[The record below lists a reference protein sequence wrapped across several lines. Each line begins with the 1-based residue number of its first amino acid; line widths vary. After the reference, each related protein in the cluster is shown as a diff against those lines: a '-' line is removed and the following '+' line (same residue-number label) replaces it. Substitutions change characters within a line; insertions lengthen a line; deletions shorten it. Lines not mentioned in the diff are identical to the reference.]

1 MNEALDLFRPVP
13 FPSRERLRHDAV
25 AQVFT
30 MMRIG
35 FFLLPLLMGIDKFA
49 KVLQPDWPM
58 YLAGAYNDIIP
69 GTAQT
74 AMYIVGGVEIAA
86 AIIVLVIPRFG
97 SLLVAGWLGGI
108 VASLIIV
115 GGYGDI
121 VLRDLALLLLA
132 LSLSRLAWIQPTV
145 RGDHD
150 HTKHV
155 GRGAT
160 ATNGSVGDQAPTGAA
175 GRGRISHHVGG

>member
-1 MNEALDLFRPVP
+1 MNNVLDLFRPIP
-13 FPSRERLRHDAV
+13 FPSRDRLRHDAS
-25 AQVFT
+25 AQAFT
-30 MMRIG
+30 LLRIG
-35 FFLLPLLMGIDKFA
+35 FVLVPLLMGIDKFA
-49 KVLQPDWPM
+49 KVLQNDWPM

-74 AMYIVGGVEIAA
+74 AMYIIGGVEIAA
-86 AIIVLVIPRFG
+86 AVIVLVIPRFG

-121 VLRDLALLLLA
+121 VLRDLALLVVALA
-132 LSLSRLAWIQPTV
+132 VSRLAWVQPTG
-145 RGDHD
+145 RNDDD

-155 GRGAT
+155 GRGTT
-160 ATNGSVGDQAPTGAA
+160 AYGGVDQAPNGSGA
-175 GRGRISHHVGG
+175 GDRVGHRVTA

>member
-1 MNEALDLFRPVP
+1 
-13 FPSRERLRHDAV
+13 
-25 AQVFT
+25 
-30 MMRIG
+30 
-35 FFLLPLLMGIDKFA
+35 MGIDKFA
-49 KVLQPDWPM
+49 KVLQNDWPM

-74 AMYIVGGVEIAA
+74 AMYIIGGVEIAA
-86 AIIVLVIPRFG
+86 AVIVLVIPRFG

-121 VLRDLALLLLA
+121 VLRDLALLVVALA
-132 LSLSRLAWIQPTV
+132 VSRLAWVQPTG
-145 RGDHD
+145 RNDHD
-150 HTKHV
+150 HTKHA

-160 ATNGSVGDQAPTGAA
+160 APSVAAQAPNGAGQDHA
-175 GRGRISHHVGG
+175 HRVTV